1 MSKFLFTLVLAFVL
15 ETLSH
20 DKKLD
25 KIYIKKIYNEGIC
38 FFFTFFPY
46 GKTIFK
52 TALLLK
58 YADTKQC

>member
-25 KIYIKKIYNEGIC
+25 KIYIKKIYNEGIW
-38 FFFTFFPY
+38 FFFLHFFHMEKQSLKQPY
-46 GKTIFK
+46 
-52 TALLLK
+52 
-58 YADTKQC
+58 C